1 VSIRC
6 PAGHLSSTADYCDQC
21 GAPIGAAAAV
31 PEATATLD
39 VVVDVDTSSSVV
51 REPCAACGAPRAG
64 DDRYCEACGHDFE
77 AANPQPAVWEVVV
90 RADRAQFERLALE
103 GLTFPSNLG
112 ERRFPVQG
120 QCVRIGR
127 THGSPGETVPEI
139 DLAGPDADPGVSRL
153 HAALERR
160 EDGSYEVRDL
170 GSTNGTALGDDY
182 RPVGTEAAVLVV
194 AGEVIRVGAWTAIT
208 MQAR

>member
-1 VSIRC
+1 MSTRC
-6 PAGHLSSTADYCDQC
+6 PAGHLSSTTDYCDQC
-21 GAPIGAAAAV
+21 GTPIGVASGA

-39 VVVDVDTSSSVV
+39 VVVDLDTSSSAV
-51 REPCAACGAPRAG
+51 REPCSACGAPRAG

-77 AANPQPAVWEVVV
+77 AATPGPAVWELVV
-90 RADRAQFERLALE
+90 RADRAQFERLAME
-103 GLTFPSNLG
+103 GLEFPGDLG

-120 QCVRIGR
+120 QRVRIGR
-127 THGSPGETVPEI
+127 THGRAGETVPEI

-170 GSTNGTALGDDY
+170 GSTNGTTLGDDY
-182 RPVGTEAAVLVV
+182 RPVGTDPAVLLV
-194 AGEVIRVGAWTAIT
+194 AGDVIRVGAWTAIT
-208 MQAR
+208 VQAR